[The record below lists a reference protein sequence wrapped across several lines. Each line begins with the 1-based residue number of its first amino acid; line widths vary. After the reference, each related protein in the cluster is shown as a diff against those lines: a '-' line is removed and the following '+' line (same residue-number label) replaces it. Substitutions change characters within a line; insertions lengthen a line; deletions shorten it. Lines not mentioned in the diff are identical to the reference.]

1 MATDWVI
8 SSGDFMRPYRTQGGD
23 AATIDYGAES
33 SVAQSYPVGA
43 LLEHDSTAN
52 TLRIASTSGSTVT
65 SVRVIGVAAE
75 PASSIANAT
84 RIYWAITPQQEFMAR
99 SRGGVLGS
107 TTTGAKCGFF
117 RDSTKNVF
125 LVDFGNKVSTSVLC
139 VVTGLIDGIGD
150 SGGYV
155 RFKFGADI
163 QTVDSAATPVGF
175 APQAQPLRF

>member
-1 MATDWVI
+1 MADWTI
-8 SSGDFMRPYRTQGGD
+8 SSGDYMRPYRTQGSD
-23 AATIDYGAES
+23 AGSIDFGYES

-43 LLEHDSTAN
+43 LLEFDSTFN
-52 TLRIASTSGSTVT
+52 TLRAASTTGSTVN

-75 PASSIANAT
+75 PASSIANNT
-84 RIYWAITPQQEFMAR
+84 RIYWAIQPHQEFMAR
-99 SRGGVLGS
+99 TRGGVLGS
-107 TTTGAKCGFF
+107 TTVGVKCGIF
-117 RDSTKNVF
+117 RDSSKGVY
-125 LVDFGNKVSTSVLC
+125 LLDFGNKVSTSVLA
-139 VVTGLIDGIGD
+139 VVTGLIDAAGD